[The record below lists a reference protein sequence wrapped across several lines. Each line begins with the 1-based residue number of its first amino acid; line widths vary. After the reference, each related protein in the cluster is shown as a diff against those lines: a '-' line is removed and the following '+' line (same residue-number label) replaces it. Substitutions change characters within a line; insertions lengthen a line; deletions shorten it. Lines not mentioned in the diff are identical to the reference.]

1 MDESNTTKYAGKS
14 AVPFGTLAP
23 SIATAFSNYAGVL
36 FLHVSHTRSLILVGV
51 FGKLVICLCHVLS
64 KQP

>member
-14 AVPFGTLAP
+14 AVPFGPLAP

-36 FLHVSHTRSLILVGV
+36 FLHVSVSHPLSHSGGCVWKVGDLTLPRSV
-51 FGKLVICLCHVLS
+51 
-64 KQP
+64 

>member
-14 AVPFGTLAP
+14 AVPFGPLA
-23 SIATAFSNYAGVL
+23 SRILSVFSYYAGVL
-36 FLHVSHTRSLILVGV
+36 FLHVAHTSSLILVGV
-51 FGKLVICLCHVLS
+51 FGKLVIWLCHVLA